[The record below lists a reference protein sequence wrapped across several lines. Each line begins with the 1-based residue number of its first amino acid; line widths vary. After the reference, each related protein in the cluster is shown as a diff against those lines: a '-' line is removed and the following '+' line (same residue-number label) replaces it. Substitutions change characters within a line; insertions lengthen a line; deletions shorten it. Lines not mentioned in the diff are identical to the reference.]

1 MKKVLLLYGLLVLV
15 LLVLY
20 LVKSGGM
27 SSLFKK
33 PATVEVDG
41 KTFSL
46 ELADTEKERM
56 IGLTKK
62 SSLGSSQGML
72 FIFPK
77 KGRYSFWTKSMKFP
91 IDIIYVNDDTIVD
104 TFKNVPAAKSDN
116 IPIINSS
123 KEVNYVIELSAGSI
137 EKNGIKIGDK
147 LHFQNL

>member
-20 LVKSGGM
+20 FVKSGGAD
-27 SSLFKK
+27 SLFKK
-33 PATVEVDG
+33 PATVDVDG
-41 KTFSL
+41 KSFNL
-46 ELADTEKERM
+46 EVADTEKERM

-62 SSLGSSQGML
+62 SSLGDAQGML

-77 KGRYSFWTKSMKFP
+77 KGQYSFWTKSMKFP

-104 TFKNVPAAKSDN
+104 LFKNVPPASGNN
-116 IPIINSS
+116 IPIINSV
-123 KEVNYVIELSAGSI
+123 KEVNYVIELKAGTI